1 MLTDK
6 REEGKWG
13 DLVVGLALTKTKN
26 GEEFREEED
35 VEAKVIGGGE
45 KKGQGMVGFF
55 SLFLFRISLFSLS
68 LSFFFSFFSLFSQI
82 CKFLTFFVVF
92 YSHFFL

>member
-68 LSFFFSFFSLFSQI
+68 LSFLSLPKFFFLIFFSLFSD
-82 CKFLTFFVVF
+82 L
-92 YSHFFL
+92 